1 MFSVHKCKIIR
12 VCGVWCCVW
21 EWVSEWVS
29 VCVCV
34 RVFEWASV
42 WVRGASVCV
51 FVCAR
56 ACVWVREC
64 LWGES
69 GVCVLWCVVSLC
81 VCWLFLQCLTVSCC
95 SVRYSAHTDTSM
107 CAPFLPEQ
115 PRNPH
120 RKMFTETPSLSSSSS
135 SSLSSFHALRC
146 SLRAPQTKDFHAL
159 QRHILTE
166 LHTVTD
172 ANRATVTDNPPG
184 EHRDELTTV
193 ILLVIQREAR
203 GKTLLNATLARNRGR
218 DVTGRLVDVTCG
230 AGACWKEN
238 TFLRTSDIY
247 RFQIRLIISIRVTFT
262 ETLLDFN

>member
-1 MFSVHKCKIIR
+1 MC
-12 VCGVWCCVW
+12 VC
-21 EWVSEWVS
+21 

-34 RVFEWASV
+34 RV
-42 WVRGASVCV
+42 
-51 FVCAR
+51 
-56 ACVWVREC
+56 
-64 LWGES
+64 
-69 GVCVLWCVVSLC
+69 SLC
-81 VCWLFLQCLTVSCC
+81 VLVVPAVSHRCRCC
-95 SVRYSAHTDTSM
+95 SVRYSAHTDTAA
-107 CAPFLPEQ
+107 CALLSAGAAAQ
-115 PRNPH
+115 SSSQNQ
-120 RKMFTETPSLSSSSS
+120 FTETPSLSSSS

-218 DVTGRLVDVTCG
+218 
-230 AGACWKEN
+230 
-238 TFLRTSDIY
+238 
-247 RFQIRLIISIRVTFT
+247 
-262 ETLLDFN
+262 